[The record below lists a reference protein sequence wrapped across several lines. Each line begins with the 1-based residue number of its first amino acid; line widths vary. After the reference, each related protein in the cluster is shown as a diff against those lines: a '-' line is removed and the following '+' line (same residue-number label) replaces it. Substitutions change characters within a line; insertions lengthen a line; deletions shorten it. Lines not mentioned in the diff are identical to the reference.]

1 MRRLSLLLALALA
14 VPAHARR
21 GMMTPALKGRL
32 AELAA
37 AEKAE
42 LKPLQAREKE
52 LVKQRNAAASVI
64 VKANPPVKSKE
75 EAKVLSHLISAD
87 PEVASFENQL
97 KELREQIKSKRLEYK
112 FQRDEAVNGPKVAK

>member
-1 MRRLSLLLALALA
+1 MRLLLLALVLA

-37 AEKAE
+37 FEKAE
-42 LKPLQAREKE
+42 LKPLQEREKE
-52 LVKQRNAAASVI
+52 LLKKRNALASI
-64 VKANPPVKSKE
+64 LVKAHPPVKSKE
-75 EAKVLSHLISAD
+75 AAAVLSHEISAD
-87 PEVASFENQL
+87 PEVAALENQI
-97 KELREQIKSKRLEYK
+97 KELREQMKSKRLEYK